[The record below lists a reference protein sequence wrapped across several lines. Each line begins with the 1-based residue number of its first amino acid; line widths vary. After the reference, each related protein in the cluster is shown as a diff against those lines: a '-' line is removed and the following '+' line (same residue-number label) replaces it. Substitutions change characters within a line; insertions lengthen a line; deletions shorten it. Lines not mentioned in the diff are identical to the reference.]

1 MDSLLEIIM
10 SFKSKG
16 LTGKSSLG
24 SEAFEDQAAE
34 EALKNAMAARQVA
47 ARELQKKAKTR
58 KGLGQALE
66 LGLAATG
73 GIVGGI
79 YGGPKGAVEGTKLG
93 KQVGGLGS
101 DLIEGG
107 LTEKADKVIEETEKM
122 KRMRAADQPKE
133 VTDIADK
140 GLQIADSG
148 LEIAKFLEK
157 IGAFKENG

>member
-1 MDSLLEIIM
+1 M

-24 SEAFEDQAAE
+24 SEAFEGEAAE
-34 EALKNAMAARQVA
+34 EALKNAMAARQIA

-58 KGLGQALE
+58 KGLGQAFQ
-66 LGLAATG
+66 LGLTAAG
-73 GIVGGI
+73 GIIGGVKG
-79 YGGPKGAVEGTKLG
+79 GGPKGAIEGAKLG
-93 KQVGGLGS
+93 SKVGGLGS

-107 LTEKADKVIEETEKM
+107 LTEKADKAIEETTMQETEKM
-122 KRMRAADQPKE
+122 RRMRMADQPKE

>member
-1 MDSLLEIIM
+1 M

-24 SEAFEDQAAE
+24 SEAFEGEAAE
-34 EALKNAMAARQVA
+34 EALKNAMAARQIA

-58 KGLGQALE
+58 KGLGQAFQ
-66 LGLAATG
+66 LGLTAAG
-73 GIVGGI
+73 GIIGGVKG
-79 YGGPKGAVEGTKLG
+79 GGPKGAIEGAKLG
-93 KQVGGLGS
+93 SKVGGLGS

-107 LTEKADKVIEETEKM
+107 LTEKADKVIEETQETEKM
-122 KRMRAADQPKE
+122 RRMRAADQPKE

-140 GLQIADSG
+140 GLQMADSG